1 MVITLL
7 NLKLAI
13 NLHAAMNVKNKVRPS
28 PFFVAML
35 ATVLLAACT
44 TPAPLPTVPAVDLD
58 RYYGTWYE
66 IARLPNRFQA
76 MCVSDTRATYRPE
89 GKKVSVVNACRTADG
104 TLEQAAG
111 VAKRVEGSN
120 GAKLRVSFFRPF
132 YGDYWVL
139 ELDPDYRWVLV
150 GEPGRNYAWILA
162 REPKLDEATLE
173 KLLARATALGFDR
186 QAFVRTPHTQSM
198 H

>member
-1 MVITLL
+1 
-7 NLKLAI
+7 
-13 NLHAAMNVKNKVRPS
+13 
-28 PFFVAML
+28 
-35 ATVLLAACT
+35 
-44 TPAPLPTVPAVDLD
+44 
-58 RYYGTWYE
+58 
-66 IARLPNRFQA
+66 
-76 MCVSDTRATYRPE
+76 
-89 GKKVSVVNACRTADG
+89 VNACRTAAG